1 LETEEL
7 YVGDETE
14 HDPER
19 LYLEIDRMEEFS
31 AAFV

>member
-1 LETEEL
+1 LEREEL
-7 YVGDETE
+7 YLGDETE
-14 HDPER
+14 HGQER